1 MFQQNQIRKYC
12 EYHFSISSVAAY
24 LRKSP
29 SIASEARLLLDHAQI
44 GAHRERI
51 VVTELE
57 VWHVRMARCD
67 AALKPL
73 RPTAWQVAQNSATSV
88 CPRLTGS
95 CACAEPLAASVA
107 ISEKIGGRNFIA
119 IFHQRVARRSEQNC
133 EHVCIEIAFDS
144 ETKPASQSVFGK

>member
-67 AALKPL
+67 SALKRAREFIKIDTPAERAKQRRARMSTL
-73 RPTAWQVAQNSATSV
+73 A
-88 CPRLTGS
+88 PRS
-95 CACAEPLAASVA
+95 HCMAS
-107 ISEKIGGRNFIA
+107 
-119 IFHQRVARRSEQNC
+119 
-133 EHVCIEIAFDS
+133 
-144 ETKPASQSVFGK
+144 

>member
-1 MFQQNQIRKYC
+1 MFQQNQIPKYC

-67 AALKPL
+67 AALKRAGIHQDRYCGRACETAA
-73 RPTAWQVAQNSATSV
+73 RPHVDSCPSVQLHGRSHKIPRPVSA
-88 CPRLTGS
+88 RG
-95 CACAEPLAASVA
+95 
-107 ISEKIGGRNFIA
+107 
-119 IFHQRVARRSEQNC
+119 
-133 EHVCIEIAFDS
+133 
-144 ETKPASQSVFGK
+144 

>member
-1 MFQQNQIRKYC
+1 MRSDPFSPTLRLAAMFQQNQIRKYC

-67 AALKPL
+67 AALKRAREFIKIDTAAKRAKRRRARMSTLAPRSNCMAGRTKFRDQCLPAANRIL
-73 RPTAWQVAQNSATSV
+73 RL
-88 CPRLTGS
+88 R
-95 CACAEPLAASVA
+95 
-107 ISEKIGGRNFIA
+107 
-119 IFHQRVARRSEQNC
+119 
-133 EHVCIEIAFDS
+133 
-144 ETKPASQSVFGK
+144 